1 MLSYQAARGKV
12 IEIAQ
17 ARYRPRSTET
27 IDIVRDPAA
36 ALGRVVAED
45 IRADRD
51 YPSFD
56 RSIRDGIAVRSID
69 VANVPV
75 RLKAVGESKAGGSY
89 PGTLGQG
96 ECVHIMTG
104 APVPAG
110 ADAVVMVEYTK
121 AAGDWIT
128 VERGARAGDHIVRA
142 GNEAQANQIVIPR
155 GTRIGYAELSVAA
168 QVGAAKLPVF
178 ARPRVAVLATGDELV
193 PADEEPGAHAIRNSN
208 GVSLAAQISLS
219 GAEPVILGA
228 VRDREPDL
236 REAIE
241 RGLGE
246 DALVLSGGV
255 SMGKYDLVEKILLEA
270 GAKFYF
276 DAVAI
281 RPGRPAVFGNC
292 KDKLVF
298 GLPGN
303 PVSAMVTFELFVTPA
318 IDVLSGAAPRPIPL
332 FWAKVTHDLNEKPGL
347 AHFLPAKMEFTDD
360 GPTVEAL
367 RWQGSGDAVTLVN
380 ANCFIVVG
388 TTQEHVSAGEWV
400 DVFPRRGSI

>member
-17 ARYRPRSTET
+17 ARFRSRSIET
-27 IDIVRDPAA
+27 IDITRDPAA
-36 ALGRVVAED
+36 ALGRVMAED

-56 RSIRDGIAVRSID
+56 RSIRDGIAVRSMD

-89 PGTLGQG
+89 LSTLGQG

-110 ADAVVMVEYTK
+110 TDAVVMVEYTK
-121 AAGDWIT
+121 AAGDWVT
-128 VERGARAGDHIVRA
+128 VERSARAGDHIVRA
-142 GNEAQANQIVIPR
+142 GNEARANQIVIPR
-155 GTRIGYAELSVAA
+155 GTRVGYAELSVAA

-193 PADEEPGAHAIRNSN
+193 PANEKPGAYAIRNSN
-208 GVSLAAQISLS
+208 SISLAAQVALS
-219 GAEPVILGA
+219 GAEPVILGPA
-228 VRDREPDL
+228 PDREREL
-236 REAIE
+236 RESIE
-241 RGLGE
+241 RGLRE

-270 GAKFYF
+270 GAEFYF

-281 RPGRPAVFGNC
+281 RPGRPAVFGVC

-303 PVSAMVTFELFVTPA
+303 PVSATVTFELFVTPA
-318 IDVLSGAAPRPIPL
+318 IDVLSGAAPRPVAL
-332 FWAKVTHDLNEKPGL
+332 FRAKLTHDLNEKPGL

-360 GPTVEAL
+360 GATVEAL
-367 RWQGSGDAVTLVN
+367 RWQGSGDVVALVD

-388 TTQEHVSAGEWV
+388 TIQEHVRVGEWV

>member
-17 ARYRPRSTET
+17 AGYRPRSTET

-45 IRADRD
+45 VRADRD

-56 RSIRDGIAVRSID
+56 RSIRDGVAVRSVD
-69 VANVPV
+69 VANVPA

-89 PGTLGQG
+89 PGTLAEG

-110 ADAVVMVEYTK
+110 ADAVVMIEYTK

-128 VERGARAGDHIVRA
+128 VERSARAGDHIVRA
-142 GNEAQANQIVIPR
+142 GNEARANQIVIPR

-168 QVGAAKLPVF
+168 QVGAAKFPVF
-178 ARPRVAVLATGDELV
+178 TRPRVAVLATGDELV
-193 PADEEPGAHAIRNSN
+193 AADEKPGPHAIRNSN
-208 GVSLAAQISLS
+208 GISLAAQVFLS
-219 GAEPVILGA
+219 GAEPVVLGVA
-228 VRDREPDL
+228 PDREREL
-236 REAIE
+236 RESVE
-241 RGLGE
+241 RGLRE

-255 SMGKYDLVEKILLEA
+255 SMGKFDLVEKILLET
-270 GAKFYF
+270 GAEFYF
-276 DAVAI
+276 EAVAI
-281 RPGRPAVFGNC
+281 RPGRPAVFGVC

-318 IDVLSGAAPRPIPL
+318 IDVLSGAAPRPIP
-332 FWAKVTHDLNEKPGL
+332 FFRAKVTHDLNEKPGL
-347 AHFLPAKMEFTDD
+347 AHFLPAKMGFTGD

-388 TTQEHVSAGEWV
+388 TMQEHVSAGEWV

>member
-17 ARYRPRSTET
+17 AGYRPRSTET

-45 IRADRD
+45 VRADRD

-56 RSIRDGIAVRSID
+56 RSIRDGVAVRSVD
-69 VANVPV
+69 VANVPA

-89 PGTLGQG
+89 PGTLAEG

-110 ADAVVMVEYTK
+110 ADAVVMIEYTK

-128 VERGARAGDHIVRA
+128 VERSARAGDHIVRA
-142 GNEAQANQIVIPR
+142 GNEARANQIVIPR

-168 QVGAAKLPVF
+168 QVGAAKFPVF
-178 ARPRVAVLATGDELV
+178 TRPRVAVLATGDELV
-193 PADEEPGAHAIRNSN
+193 AADEKPGPHAIRNSN
-208 GVSLAAQISLS
+208 GISLAAQVFLS
-219 GAEPVILGA
+219 GAEPVVLGVA
-228 VRDREPDL
+228 PDREREL
-236 REAIE
+236 RESVE
-241 RGLGE
+241 RGLRE

-255 SMGKYDLVEKILLEA
+255 SMGKFDLVEKILLET
-270 GAKFYF
+270 GAEFYF
-276 DAVAI
+276 EAVAI
-281 RPGRPAVFGNC
+281 RPGRPAVFGVC

-318 IDVLSGAAPRPIPL
+318 IDVLSGAAPRPIP
-332 FWAKVTHDLNEKPGL
+332 FFRAKVTHDLNEKPGL
-347 AHFLPAKMEFTDD
+347 AHFLPAKMGFTGD

-367 RWQGSGDAVTLVN
+367 RWQGSGDAVTLV
-380 ANCFIVVG
+380 VG
-388 TTQEHVSAGEWV
+388 TMQEHVSAGEWV

>member
-17 ARYRPRSTET
+17 ARFRSRSIET
-27 IDIVRDPAA
+27 IDITRDPAA
-36 ALGRVVAED
+36 ALGRVMAED

-89 PGTLGQG
+89 LSTLGQG

-110 ADAVVMVEYTK
+110 TDAVVMVEYTK
-121 AAGDWIT
+121 AAGDWVT
-128 VERGARAGDHIVRA
+128 VERSARAGDHIVRA
-142 GNEAQANQIVIPR
+142 GNEARANQIVIPR
-155 GTRIGYAELSVAA
+155 GTRVGYAELSVAA

-193 PADEEPGAHAIRNSN
+193 PANEKPGAYAIRNSN
-208 GVSLAAQISLS
+208 SISLAAQVALS
-219 GAEPVILGA
+219 GAEPVILGPA
-228 VRDREPDL
+228 PDREREL
-236 REAIE
+236 RESIE
-241 RGLGE
+241 RGLRE

-270 GAKFYF
+270 GAEFYF

-281 RPGRPAVFGNC
+281 RPGRPAVFGVC

-303 PVSAMVTFELFVTPA
+303 PVSATVTFELFVTPA
-318 IDVLSGAAPRPIPL
+318 IDVLSGAAPRPVAL
-332 FWAKVTHDLNEKPGL
+332 FRAKLTHDLNEKPGL

-360 GPTVEAL
+360 GATVEAL
-367 RWQGSGDAVTLVN
+367 RWQGSGDVVALVD

-388 TTQEHVSAGEWV
+388 TIQEHVRVGEWV